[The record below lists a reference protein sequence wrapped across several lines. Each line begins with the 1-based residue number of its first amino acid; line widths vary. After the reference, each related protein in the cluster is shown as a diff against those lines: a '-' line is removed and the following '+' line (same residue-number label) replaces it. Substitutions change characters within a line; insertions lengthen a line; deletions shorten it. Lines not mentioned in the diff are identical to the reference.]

1 MTVSAFTGALIAGGR
16 SSRMGRDK
24 AFLDWQGRP
33 LWEVQLAKLSSVG
46 ASELLVCGRREQ
58 GFEGDGFR
66 FVQDDVE
73 DLGPL
78 AGLANALKEASHETV
93 LVLAVDMPL
102 VTAELLRELLG
113 KCDGLPGR
121 VVVPVVRG
129 RFEPLAAVFPAS
141 LSSLAGLRLAGSD
154 RSLQGFCAE
163 ALRIGL
169 ADGWPVPRDLEALFR
184 SMNAPDDL
192 LPGPR

>member
-121 VVVPVVRG
+121 GVVPVVRG
-129 RFEPLAAVFPAS
+129 RVEP
-141 LSSLAGLRLAGSD
+141 
-154 RSLQGFCAE
+154 
-163 ALRIGL
+163 
-169 ADGWPVPRDLEALFR
+169 
-184 SMNAPDDL
+184 
-192 LPGPR
+192 

>member
-1 MTVSAFTGALIAGGR
+1 VTASAFTGALIAGGR

-33 LWEVQLAKLSSVG
+33 LWELQLAKLRSVG
-46 ASELLVCGRREQ
+46 ASELLVCGRRDQ
-58 GFEGDGFR
+58 GFAGDGFR
-66 FVQDDVE
+66 FVPDDVD

-78 AGLANALKEASHETV
+78 SGLANALKEASHETIV
-93 LVLAVDMPL
+93 VLAVDMPL
-102 VTAELLRELLG
+102 VTAELLLELLK
-113 KCDGLPGR
+113 KCDGLPCRG
-121 VVVPVVRG
+121 VVPVVRG
-129 RFEPLAAVFPAS
+129 RFEPLAAFFPAS
-141 LSSLAGLRLAGSD
+141 LSSLAAIHLAGSD
-154 RSLQGFCAE
+154 RSLQGFSAE

-192 LPGPR
+192 LQGP